1 MDTEIVIS
9 GGGPAGLAAACALG
23 AEGRRVA
30 VLDPSPPATEDADPA
45 ADIRSTAVLRP
56 GRDLIDRAGAWDRL
70 RDDAEPLWVM
80 RILDAGVTPHAV
92 RDFHATDVGD
102 DPFGWNLPNWVIRR
116 ALAERARGLDTVD
129 LRLGEGYASHVARDD
144 RVRVRTAGGEIIDAA
159 LLIGA
164 DGRDSPV
171 RAGAGIGARTTR
183 YGQTALVFA
192 VSHDAPHEGV
202 STEVYRTGGAF
213 TLVPMPDRDGT
224 HRSAVVWM
232 DRAGEQAR
240 RQDRSDAAL
249 SDEATERSADALG
262 PLTVVS
268 RRAAWPIMT
277 RLADRMTA
285 KRVALMA
292 EAAHA
297 MPPIGAQGLN
307 TSLMD
312 ALALRDGPGAAPDPG
327 APDVLD
333 GYGRARHRDVLLRAG
348 AVDALNRVA
357 LSGFGPVQRLR
368 AGVMQALHG
377 ASPVR
382 RRLMRAG
389 LGG

>member
-1 MDTEIVIS
+1 MDTDIVIA

-23 AEGRRVA
+23 AEGRRVT
-30 VLDPSPPATEDADPA
+30 VLDPSPPVDGDDPT

-56 GRDLIDRAGAWDRL
+56 GRDLIDRAGAWANL
-70 RDDAEPLWVM
+70 RDEAEPLWVM
-80 RILDAGVTPHAV
+80 RILDAGVTPPAA
-92 RDFHATDVGD
+92 RDFRATDVGN
-102 DPFGWNLPNWVIRR
+102 DPFGWNLPNWRIRR
-116 ALAERARGLDTVD
+116 ALADRAAAMNTVD
-129 LRLGEGYASHVARDD
+129 LRLGTGYASHVARDD
-144 RVRVRTAGGEIIDAA
+144 RVRVRTTDGERIDAA

-164 DGRDSPV
+164 DGKESGV

-183 YGQTALVFA
+183 YGQTAIVF
-192 VSHDAPHEGV
+192 VVTHDAPHEGV

-213 TLVPMPDRDGT
+213 TLVPMPDDETGC

-232 DRAGEQAR
+232 DRAAPHAKRMKMDE
-240 RQDRSDAAL
+240 AAL
-249 SDEATERSADALG
+249 SAAATDRAAGAMG
-262 PLTVVS
+262 PLTVIS
-268 RRAAWPIMT
+268 RRASWPIQT
-277 RLADRMTA
+277 RLADRLTA
-285 KRVALMA
+285 RRVALMA

-312 ALALRDGPGAAPDPG
+312 ALSLRDLLADAPDPG
-327 APDVLD
+327 SPDVLR
-333 GYGRARHRDVLLRAG
+333 GYARARTGDVRLRAA

-368 AGVMQALHG
+368 AGMMQTLHG
-377 ASPVR
+377 AAPVR